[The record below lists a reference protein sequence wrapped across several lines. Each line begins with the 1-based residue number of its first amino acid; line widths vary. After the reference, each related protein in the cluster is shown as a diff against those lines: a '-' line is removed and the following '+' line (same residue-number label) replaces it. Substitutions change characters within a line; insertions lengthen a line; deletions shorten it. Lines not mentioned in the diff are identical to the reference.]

1 MQEQHN
7 DFPQEGRNAPHR
19 ARSAREIFS
28 FQEVP
33 PPPRPE
39 INRALQYFIGLVI
52 GCIPLALFFLSISR
66 FLGATEISNSLGA
79 VAVYSYVV
87 LWVAAIAC
95 LCAPRMRF
103 VGYGLLTMAI
113 ISPVIWVISCFATFR
128 ACYRGMC

>member
-7 DFPQEGRNAPHR
+7 DFPQEERNASRRERP
-19 ARSAREIFS
+19 AREIFS
-28 FQEVP
+28 FQEIP

-52 GCIPLALFFLSISR
+52 GCIPLVLFFLSVSR
-66 FLGATEISNSLGA
+66 FLGVTEIANSLSA
-79 VAVYSYVV
+79 IALNSYMV

-95 LCAPRMRF
+95 LCVPRVRF

-113 ISPVIWVISCFATFR
+113 LSPVIWVISCFATFR
-128 ACYRGMC
+128 ACYRAC